1 MEDKH
6 VKTVMAFA
14 KDLIDEVR
22 NETIEVEEI
31 TLNRPFGGETTK
43 QMYEEA
49 KSFTD
54 KQKET
59 LMKFVYDSIDSTIF
73 HFFRMLDEH
82 DEYDL
87 VIRKGKKEVLSIKEI
102 SDGVYGDI
110 VGLIT
115 EENYGKYPMIYKEFY
130 E

>member
-1 MEDKH
+1 MEAKH
-6 VKTVMAFA
+6 VKIVDEFA

-22 NETIEVEEI
+22 NETIEISEI
-31 TLNRPFGGETTK
+31 ILSSSFGGKTTQ

-59 LMKFVYDSIDSTIF
+59 LMKFVYDSIDRTIF
-73 HFFRMLDEH
+73 YFFRMLDEH